1 MQRTS
6 GVMSG
11 TKMEKKRPMQK
22 IREANAFLRPMSVK
36 KCLSLDFPLTL
47 TISIKVLSTLLG
59 ATRHW

>member
-1 MQRTS
+1 
-6 GVMSG
+6 
-11 TKMEKKRPMQK
+11 MQK